1 VRFYRKSKKE
11 IPNINPRVVSVRPKK
26 KLTWEAKAGLRN
38 GFKRDGRTECRPAT
52 TFVSGALV
60 GQGADRV
67 SVKVLTRLVVQ
78 AIFAQLQSCQPVRV
92 QVYTH
97 GKRYKN
103 KHELDLGLTGA

>member
-1 VRFYRKSKKE
+1 M
-11 IPNINPRVVSVRPKK
+11 VSVANK

-60 GQGADRV
+60 RQGADRV

-78 AIFAQLQSCQPVRV
+78 AIFAQLQSCQPMRV
-92 QVYTH
+92 QVYTW
-97 GKRYKN
+97 KKIQEEEN
-103 KHELDLGLTGA
+103 KTKHELDLG

>member
-1 VRFYRKSKKE
+1 
-11 IPNINPRVVSVRPKK
+11 VVSVWQNK

-60 GQGADRV
+60 RQGADRV